1 MGVLGDVEEECGKG
15 GVREAD
21 CVGREKVEGVED
33 WAVPVVRRFREGVPR
48 RRGRGSERMSEI

>member
-1 MGVLGDVEEECGKG
+1 MWKR